1 MKKSLPKIIFP
12 EGDNE
17 FIKEAAK
24 MAAEQGICEP
34 VLLDGSVIANEVK
47 QSMDRHGNK
56 LPRDDSID
64 DADSSLTIAMKRLAA
79 GEVDGAVAGIDYTT
93 RDVILSAR
101 DHVGMRPGVKTFCSL
116 FAMEFPADLPTD
128 FAGKTLVLADGGV
141 VKNPSSEQLADI
153 IILTADG
160 ARAILRAEPLVATL
174 SFSTF
179 GSGGQDETITKI
191 HEAIKLVRAKNPDL
205 KIDGEMQ
212 RDAAINPQV
221 AEKKIATKKDSQSEV
236 AGQANVL
243 ITPDL
248 NSGNILYKAL
258 EQFAGAHAYGPIL
271 LGFNKP
277 ISDLSRG
284 STTADVLGSIKVIAA
299 QINEKN
305 YTRQH

>member
-1 MKKSLPKIIFP
+1 MTKSIPKIIFP
-12 EGDNE
+12 EGCND

-34 VLLDGSVIANEVK
+34 VLLDNSHPELVSGSSESGEN
-47 QSMDRHGNK
+47 
-56 LPRDDSID
+56 
-64 DADSSLTIAMKRLAA
+64 SLIVAMKKLAA

-101 DHVGMRPGVKTFCSL
+101 DFVGMRTDVKTFCSL
-116 FAMEFPADLPTD
+116 FAIEFPENLPTE
-128 FAGKTLVLADGGV
+128 FADKTLVMADGGV
-141 VKNPSSEQLADI
+141 VKNPTAEQLADI
-153 IILTADG
+153 ILLTADAAG
-160 ARAILRAEPLVATL
+160 VILKTEPRVACL
-174 SFSTF
+174 SFSTY
-179 GSGGQDETITKI
+179 GSGGKDETIAKI
-191 HEAIKLVRAKNPDL
+191 NEAITIVKGKNPNL

-212 RDAAINPQV
+212 LDAAINPRV
-221 AEKKIATKKDSQSEV
+221 AVKKGSQSEV

-243 ITPDL
+243 IAPDL

-284 STTADVLGSIKVIAA
+284 STTADVLGSIKIVAA
-299 QINEKN
+299 QINKKEKN
-305 YTRQH
+305 D